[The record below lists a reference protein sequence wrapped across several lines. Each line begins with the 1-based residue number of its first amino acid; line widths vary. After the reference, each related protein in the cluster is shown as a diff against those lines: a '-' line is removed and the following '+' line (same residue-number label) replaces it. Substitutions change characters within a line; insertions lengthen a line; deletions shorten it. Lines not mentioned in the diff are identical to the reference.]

1 MHPKSLLQRY
11 QLEPKQ
17 SLGQNFLFDDDIL
30 ARIVATAD
38 LQPYDH
44 VLEIGPGL
52 GALTRH
58 LAKTAVRV
66 HAVELDNRLLPLLR
80 NELAYFDNID
90 IIHGD
95 ILAQNP
101 ADLFAGPYKVIANVP
116 YYITGAIL
124 RHLLTAAHKPTL
136 MVMTVQKEVAE
147 RITAVPPHMSLL
159 AVSVQ
164 FYGPVRISHLIKAG
178 AFWPRPDVDSA
189 VIRLDVYDE
198 PLLPPAEEA
207 AFFRLVKAGFSQK
220 RKQLHKNLRGLGLT
234 REVIEDLLAEAGVDG
249 RRRAETLTIEE
260 WTAVYQASILS
271 I

>member
-1 MHPKSLLQRY
+1 MHPKTLLQRY

-17 SLGQNFLFDDDIL
+17 SLGQNFLFDDEIL
-30 ARIVATAD
+30 ARIATTAD
-38 LQPYDH
+38 LSPHDH

-58 LAKTAVRV
+58 LAQTAVHVR
-66 HAVELDNRLLPLLR
+66 AIELDERLLPVLH
-80 NELAYFDNID
+80 NELAYFDNVD

-101 ADLFAGPYKVIANVP
+101 ANLFDGPYKVIANVP

-124 RHLLTAAHKPTL
+124 RHLLTAVHKPTL

-147 RITAVPPHMSLL
+147 RITAVPPNMSLL

-164 FYGPVRISHLIKAG
+164 FYGTVQISHIIKAG

-189 VIRLDVYDE
+189 VIRLDLYDE
-198 PLLPPAEEA
+198 PLLPLAEEE

-220 RKQLHKNLRGLGLT
+220 RKQLHKNLRGLGFT
-234 REVIEDLLAEAGVDG
+234 KEVVEGVLAEAGVDG

-260 WTAVYQASILS
+260 WTAVYRASTPY
-271 I
+271 